1 LWYLGLEKYDV
12 ERWHGETT
20 PRYSSAYH

>member
-1 LWYLGLEKYDV
+1 LWYLWLEKYDV